1 MDEETLFHNL
11 GREEL
16 PSVARNTWLR
26 ALPCLL
32 WLAWAETISDLD
44 PRWNGTTD
52 VQLMLTAESR
62 AAQVEAIRLVGQLGN
77 E

>member
-1 MDEETLFHNL
+1 MDEETLFYSL

-16 PSVARNTWLR
+16 PSVARHTWLR

-44 PRWNGTTD
+44 PRWNGITD
-52 VQLMLTAESR
+52 VQHTLTGEGR
-62 AAQVEAIRLVGQLGN
+62 AAQVQAIRLDWSTGQ
-77 E
+77 